1 MTDKPINENEFIAY
15 AGGDALKWA
24 QAFRQ
29 KASDLGYG
37 DLDEGWLIG
46 WFANAIE
53 AGKAPLV
60 RERDRLRELIEE
72 IAGTATGD
80 DLSVLHL
87 DIADVHVG
95 DLQLIGVCQ
104 TLLAAL
110 EMRSAPTEEPHPA
123 TTATVWREAFAAG
136 WAAHKRSLA
145 AELPPI
151 DRSEGEEP

>member
-1 MTDKPINENEFIAY
+1 MTDEPINENEFFAY
-15 AGGDALKWA
+15 VGGDALKWA

-72 IAGTATGD
+72 IADMDIGD
-80 DLSVLHL
+80 IEMEHREI
-87 DIADVHVG
+87 IARCRAEAERWID
-95 DLQLIGVCQ
+95 
-104 TLLAAL
+104 
-110 EMRSAPTEEPHPA
+110 ESAPDSPVWAKDRREE
-123 TTATVWREAFAAG
+123 
-136 WAAHKRSLA
+136 
-145 AELPPI
+145 
-151 DRSEGEEP
+151 